1 MAEGEKME
9 NKPKRAATQKN
20 IRIPDELTVRLKNAQ
35 NQSGY
40 TITQIWIKALDE
52 YLTRLGY

>member
-1 MAEGEKME
+1 ME

-40 TITQIWIKALDE
+40 TITQHWIKALDE

>member
-20 IRIPDELTVRLKNAQ
+20 IRVPDALTVRLENAQ
-35 NQSGY
+35 EHSGY
-40 TITQIWIKALDE
+40 TITQLWIKALDE

>member
-1 MAEGEKME
+1 ME
-9 NKPKRAATQKN
+9 NKPTRAAIQKN
-20 IRIPDELTVRLKNAQ
+20 IRVPDALTVRLENAQ
-35 NQSGY
+35 EQSGY